1 MTYHR
6 CREMSKVQDVLN
18 TRRTV
23 YKFTEQ
29 EVEQD
34 KIDQALLAASN
45 APCHKHTHPWKFF
58 IMGEQIRQ
66 ELIPTITKLAR
77 QKSQRNNSKDLARD
91 VQRAVNKIVLP
102 PVIIA
107 VASKKTPDDEFREKE
122 DYAAS
127 VCALQNLVL
136 SFWDN
141 GIGSQWT
148 TGAITRHQET
158 YSTLSIDSTK
168 WEIIGFVKS
177 GYPAA
182 VPKVSKLS
190 VDEISVYFD

>member
-1 MTYHR
+1 
-6 CREMSKVQDVLN
+6 MSEVQDVLN
-18 TRRTV
+18 SRRTV

-34 KIDQALLAASN
+34 KIGQALLAASN

-58 IMGEQIRQ
+58 IMGENVRQ
-66 ELIPTITKLAR
+66 ELIPTIIKLA
-77 QKSQRNNSKDLARD
+77 QEKSQKNNSKDLAKD
-91 VQRAVNKIVLP
+91 VQRAVNKIILP

-107 VASKKTPDDEFREKE
+107 VASKKTPNDDFREKE

-127 VCALQNLVL
+127 VCALHNLVL

-148 TGAITRHQET
+148 TGAITRHQQT
-158 YSTLSIDSTK
+158 YSALNIDSNEY
-168 WEIIGFVKS
+168 EIIGFVKS

-182 VPKVSKLS
+182 VPNVSKIS
-190 VDEISVYFD
+190 VDEISVYLN

>member
-1 MTYHR
+1 
-6 CREMSKVQDVLN
+6 MSEVQDVLN
-18 TRRTV
+18 SRRTV
-23 YKFTEQ
+23 YKFTKQ
-29 EVEQD
+29 EVEQH
-34 KIDQALLAASN
+34 KIDKALLAASN

-58 IMGEQIRQ
+58 IMGENIRQ
-66 ELIPTITKLAR
+66 ELIPTITKLA
-77 QKSQRNNSKDLARD
+77 QEKSQKNNSKDLAKD
-91 VQRAVNKIVLP
+91 VQRALNKIILP

-107 VASKKTPDDEFREKE
+107 VASKKTPNDNFREKE

-127 VCALQNLVL
+127 VCALHNLVL

-148 TGAITRHQET
+148 TGAITRHQKT
-158 YSTLSIDSTK
+158 YSALNIDSTK
-168 WEIIGFVKS
+168 YEIIGFVKS

-190 VDEISVYFD
+190 VDDISVYLD

>member
-1 MTYHR
+1 
-6 CREMSKVQDVLN
+6 MSEVQDVLN
-18 TRRTV
+18 SRRTV
-23 YKFTEQ
+23 YKFTKQ
-29 EVEQD
+29 KVEQD
-34 KIDQALLAASN
+34 KINQALLAASN

-58 IMGEQIRQ
+58 IMGNLVRQ
-66 ELIPTITKLAR
+66 ELIPTITKLANE
-77 QKSQRNNSKDLARD
+77 KSQKNKSPDLAKD
-91 VQRAVNKIVLP
+91 VQRAVDKIILP

-107 VASKKTPDDEFREKE
+107 VASKKTPSDDFREKE

-148 TGAITRHQET
+148 TGAITRHEET
-158 YSTLSIDSTK
+158 YSALGIDSNK

-182 VPKVSKLS
+182 IPKISKLS
-190 VDEISVYFD
+190 VDEISVYLD

>member
-18 TRRTV
+18 SRRTV

-58 IMGEQIRQ
+58 IMGKQIRQ
-66 ELIPTITKLAR
+66 GLIPTITKLAQ
-77 QKSQRNNSKDLARD
+77 QKSQKNNSKDLARD
-91 VQRAVNKIVLP
+91 LQRAVNKIVLP

-107 VASKKTPDDEFREKE
+107 VASKKPLMMNLEKKRIMR
-122 DYAAS
+122 
-127 VCALQNLVL
+127 LQFCLLYTSPSPRDL
-136 SFWDN
+136 ST
-141 GIGSQWT
+141 SRMPSS
-148 TGAITRHQET
+148 A
-158 YSTLSIDSTK
+158 
-168 WEIIGFVKS
+168 
-177 GYPAA
+177 
-182 VPKVSKLS
+182 
-190 VDEISVYFD
+190 

>member
-1 MTYHR
+1 
-6 CREMSKVQDVLN
+6 MSEVQDIIN
-18 TRRTV
+18 TRRTI
-23 YKFTEQ
+23 YRFTQQ
-29 EVEQD
+29 EVRQD
-34 KIDQALLAASN
+34 SIDQALLAASN
-45 APCHKHTHPWKFF
+45 APCHKHTHPWRFF
-58 IMGEQIRQ
+58 VMGGNIRQ
-66 ELIPTITKLAR
+66 ALIPLITKLANE
-77 QKSQRNNSKDLARD
+77 KSRKNNSLDFSKD
-91 VQRAVNKIVLP
+91 VQRAVNKIILP

-107 VASKKTPDDEFREKE
+107 VTSKKSPTDSFREKE

-148 TGAITRHQET
+148 TGAITRHEET
-158 YSTLSIDSTK
+158 YAALKIDSSK

-182 VPKVSKLS
+182 VPQVNKLS
-190 VDEISVYFD
+190 VDDISVYMD

>member
-1 MTYHR
+1 
-6 CREMSKVQDVLN
+6 MSEVQDVLN
-18 TRRTV
+18 SRRTV
-23 YKFTEQ
+23 YKFIEQ

-58 IMGEQIRQ
+58 ILGEQIRQ
-66 ELIPTITKLAR
+66 ELIPTITKLANE
-77 QKSQRNNSKDLARD
+77 KSQKNKSQDLAKD
-91 VQRAVNKIVLP
+91 VQRAVNKVILP

-107 VASKKTPDDEFREKE
+107 VASKKTPNDDFREKE

-148 TGAITRHQET
+148 TGAITRHEET
-158 YSTLSIDSTK
+158 YAALGIDSNN

-177 GYPAA
+177 GYPAS
-182 VPKVSKLS
+182 VPKISKLS
-190 VDEISVYFD
+190 VDEISVYLD

>member
-1 MTYHR
+1 
-6 CREMSKVQDVLN
+6 MSEFQDVLN
-18 TRRTV
+18 NRRTV
-23 YKFTEQ
+23 YKFTKQ

-45 APCHKHTHPWKFF
+45 APCHKHTHPWRFF
-58 IMGEQIRQ
+58 VMGRNIRQ
-66 ELIPTITKLAR
+66 ALIPLISKLANE
-77 QKSQRNNSKDLARD
+77 KSRKNNSLDSAKD
-91 VQRAVNKIVLP
+91 VQRAVNKIISP

-107 VASKKTPDDEFREKE
+107 VTSKKNPTDSFREKE

-127 VCALQNLVL
+127 VCALQNIVL

-148 TGAITRHQET
+148 TGAITRHEET
-158 YSTLSIDSTK
+158 YSALNIDSSK

-182 VPKVSKLS
+182 VPNVNKLP
-190 VDEISVYFD
+190 VDEISFYLD

>member
-1 MTYHR
+1 
-6 CREMSKVQDVLN
+6 MSKVQDVLN
-18 TRRTV
+18 SRRTV

-66 ELIPTITKLAR
+66 ELIPTITKLAHE
-77 QKSQRNNSKDLARD
+77 KSQKNNSPDLAKD
-91 VQRAVNKIVLP
+91 VQRAVKKVILP

-107 VASKKTPDDEFREKE
+107 VASKKTPNDDFRQKE

-127 VCALQNLVL
+127 VCALHNLVL

-148 TGAITRHQET
+148 TGAITRHEET
-158 YSTLSIDSTK
+158 YSALGIDSTK

-190 VDEISVYFD
+190 VDDISVYFD

>member
-1 MTYHR
+1 M
-6 CREMSKVQDVLN
+6 
-18 TRRTV
+18 
-23 YKFTEQ
+23 
-29 EVEQD
+29 
-34 KIDQALLAASN
+34 
-45 APCHKHTHPWKFF
+45 
-58 IMGEQIRQ
+58 
-66 ELIPTITKLAR
+66 
-77 QKSQRNNSKDLARD
+77 ARD
-91 VQRAVNKIVLP
+91 LQRAVNKIILP

-148 TGAITRHQET
+148 TGTITRHEET
-158 YSTLSIDSTK
+158 YAALGIDSSN

-182 VPKVSKLS
+182 VPKISKLS
-190 VDEISVYFD
+190 VDEISVYLD